1 MPMINLVMMMKSI
14 SLILTAALFCVNGFS
29 QSTVSDKIQR
39 PKLVVGIVVDQMRW
53 DYLYKYYPL
62 YSNAGGFKRMLNKG
76 FSAENT
82 FVPYTPTVTAAGHAC
97 VYTGSVPAINGIVGN
112 DWYDNIENKSVYCV
126 QDDSVNT
133 VGATDDA
140 GKMSPRNNVVTTITD
155 ELRIATNYAS
165 KVIGVSMKDRG
176 AVLPAGHVA
185 NAAYWYNPK
194 AGKFITSTFYM
205 KELPEWVNAFNNRR
219 LQDSLYKLNWT
230 LSLPEN
236 LYKEYA
242 GEDEQPYEATPFGK
256 DQTHFPYKLTD
267 YIQKDYSKITSTPH
281 GNTFLEA
288 MAEAAVINE
297 NLGKNKAT
305 DFLAVSFSSPDYVGH
320 AFGPDSWEQMD
331 DYIKLDSTLGRFL
344 SFLDKQVGE
353 GNYLVFLTADHAG
366 ANSPGYSIKH
376 NLPGGPFSS
385 ATFGKGLKE
394 LLLTKYKS
402 DRLLKGQYNGQI
414 LLNSQVIDS
423 LNLDRDAVEKTIIGF
438 AELQPGVA
446 RAVSM
451 RNVSTTTLP
460 EVQKRMFSNSY
471 FPQRSSDILIELKP
485 GFVSGNGT
493 GTSHGLWNPYDAHI
507 PLLFYGWNIKPGKTN
522 RETYMTDIAATVAA
536 MLHIQ
541 MPSGCVGKVIE
552 EAFLE

>member
-1 MPMINLVMMMKSI
+1 MMKYTC
-14 SLILTAALFCVNGFS
+14 LITIAVLLYATSFA
-29 QSTVSDKIQR
+29 QSSVTDKVQR

-62 YSNAGGFKRMLNKG
+62 YSNSGGFKRMLNKG

-82 FVPYTPTVTAAGHAC
+82 FIPYTPTVTAAGHAC

-112 DWYDNIENKSVYCV
+112 DWYDNIQDKEVYCV
-126 QDDSVNT
+126 EDNSVNT
-133 VGATDDA
+133 VGASDDA
-140 GKMSPRNNVVTTITD
+140 GKMSPRNNIVTTITD

-176 AVLPAGHVA
+176 SILPAGHVA
-185 NAAYWYNPK
+185 NAAYWYNAK
-194 AGKFITSTFYM
+194 AGKFITSTYYM
-205 KELPEWVNAFNNRR
+205 SELPQWVNAFNNRR

-242 GEDEQPYEATPFGK
+242 GEDEQPYEAKPFGK
-256 DQTHFPYKLTD
+256 EQTHFPYKLTD
-267 YIQKDYSKITSTPH
+267 YIQKDYSKITSTPY

-297 NLGKNKAT
+297 NLGSGNAT

-353 GNYLVFLTADHAG
+353 GNYLVFLTADHAA
-366 ANSPGYSIKH
+366 ANSPGYSVKH

-385 ATFGKGLKE
+385 ATFGKGLNE
-394 LLLTKYKS
+394 LLLEKYKS
-402 DRLLKGQYNGQI
+402 GRLIKGQYNSQI
-414 LLNSQVIDS
+414 LLNNKVIDS
-423 LNLDRDAVEKTIIGF
+423 LKLDRNAVERTIIDF

-460 EVQKRMFSNSY
+460 DVQKIMFSNSY
-471 FPQRSSDILIELKP
+471 FPPRSSDILIELKP
-485 GFVSGNGT
+485 GYVSGSGI
-493 GTSHGLWNPYDAHI
+493 GTSHGLWNPYDSHI
-507 PLLFYGWNIKPGKTN
+507 PLLFYGWNVKQGKTN

-552 EAFLE
+552 EVFEK